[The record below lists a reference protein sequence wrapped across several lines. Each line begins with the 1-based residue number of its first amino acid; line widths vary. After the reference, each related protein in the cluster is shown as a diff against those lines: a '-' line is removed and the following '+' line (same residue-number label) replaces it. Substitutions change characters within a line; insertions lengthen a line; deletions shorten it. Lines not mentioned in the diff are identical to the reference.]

1 MRSIT
6 VYPFSFLLLFC
17 GAMKA
22 QPPSSEP
29 IFGMIYDAKLI
40 HFEQAP
46 ASILEHCKTLKDL
59 RSKPFWVFAHA
70 KREGTEY
77 FILSNRTTDV
87 SGVGLVMRG
96 SECVEW
102 LPERIINGESTD
114 GKEAL
119 PKWAPLTDPVLQA
132 LSEDAFRRYSQAFG
146 GKKNF
151 LETLHKGGLPPQEL
165 PKVLRDELA
174 VFSREP

>member
-1 MRSIT
+1 MRSI
-6 VYPFSFLLLFC
+6 YPVIFFLLC
-17 GAMKA
+17 CRAIKA
-22 QPPSSEP
+22 QPPSSDP
-29 IFGMIYDAKLI
+29 IFGMVYNAKLI

-46 ASILEHCKTLKDL
+46 ASVVGQCKTLKEL
-59 RSKPFWVFAHA
+59 RSKPFWVFAQA
-70 KREGTEY
+70 KMDGTEY

-87 SGVGLVMRG
+87 SGVGIIVRG

-102 LPERIINGESTD
+102 LPERMINGESTD
-114 GKEAL
+114 GKDAL
-119 PKWAPLTDPVLQA
+119 PKWAPLTDPVLKA

-151 LETLHKGGLPPQEL
+151 LEALHKGGLPPQEL
-165 PKVLRDELA
+165 PEVLRDELA